1 MFDALKTNPFTMRYK
16 VRHLTT
22 YEYLY
27 SGGLSYN
34 EAWLQPRNLP
44 YQQVLERGIN
54 ISPQPTERASRQ
66 DFFGN
71 QVDYFAVQQTHKNFA
86 IDSTSIIERRV
97 PAYAEVKSA
106 GLSWETWRDELKIFH
121 KDRIEVRQFCLPSP
135 LIPYSDLL
143 KEFALVSFQPGRDLL
158 EALHEL
164 NHRIYKEFEYKQGF
178 TTVATPLK
186 KVIEARK
193 GVCQDFAHVAISC
206 LRTLGLPAR
215 YVSGYIETLPPEGA
229 DALVGSAASH
239 AWFASFVPGIGWV
252 DFDPTNNKLA
262 KEQHI
267 TVAWGRDYTD
277 VPPIKGVIF
286 NAGPHELSVS
296 VDVIRIK

>member
-1 MFDALKTNPFTMRYK
+1 MRYK

-22 YEYLY
+22 YEYQFEG
-27 SGGLSYN
+27 SLSYN

-44 YQQVLERGIN
+44 YQQVLKHQLTIDPLPNER
-54 ISPQPTERASRQ
+54 STRP

-71 QVDYFAVQQTHKNFA
+71 QVDYFSVQQKHKNFA
-86 IDSTSIIERRV
+86 IDSTSIIERSI
-97 PAYAEVKSA
+97 PNYANSKYA
-106 GLSWETWRDELKIFH
+106 GLSWENWRDELKKFH
-121 KDRIEVRQFCLPSP
+121 KDRIEIRQFCLPSP
-135 LIPYSDLL
+135 LIPYSDQL

-158 EALHEL
+158 EALHAL
-164 NHRIYKEFEYKQGF
+164 NHRIYKAFEYKQGF
-178 TTVATPLK
+178 TTIATPLK

-252 DFDPTNNKLA
+252 DFDPTNNTLA

-286 NAGPHELSVS
+286 NSGPHELSVL
-296 VDVIRIK
+296 VDVIKIK

>member
-1 MFDALKTNPFTMRYK
+1 MRYK
-16 VRHLTT
+16 VRHTTT
-22 YEYLY
+22 YAYQY
-27 SGGLSYN
+27 NGSLSYN
-34 EAWLQPRNLP
+34 EAWLQPRELP
-44 YQQVLERGIN
+44 YQQVLEKGVK
-54 ISPQPTERASRQ
+54 ISPVPNERSVRL

-71 QVDYFAVQQTHKNFA
+71 QVDYFSVQQKHKDFS
-86 IDSTSIIERRV
+86 IESTSIIERRV
-97 PAYAEVKSA
+97 PDYAAKQSA
-106 GLSWETWRDELKIFH
+106 GISWESWRDKLNVFS
-121 KDRIEVRQFCLPSP
+121 KDRVEIRQFCLPSP
-135 LIPYSDLL
+135 LVPFSDDL
-143 KEFALVSFQPGRDLL
+143 KEFALVSFRPGRDLL
-158 EALHEL
+158 EALIEL
-164 NHRIYKEFEYKQGF
+164 NHRIYKDFEYKQGF

-186 KVIEARK
+186 KVIQARK

-215 YVSGYIETLPPEGA
+215 YLSGYIETIPPEGA
-229 DALVGSAASH
+229 EALVGSAASH

-286 NAGPHELSVS
+286 NSGSHDLSVS
-296 VDVIRIK
+296 VDVIRINQ